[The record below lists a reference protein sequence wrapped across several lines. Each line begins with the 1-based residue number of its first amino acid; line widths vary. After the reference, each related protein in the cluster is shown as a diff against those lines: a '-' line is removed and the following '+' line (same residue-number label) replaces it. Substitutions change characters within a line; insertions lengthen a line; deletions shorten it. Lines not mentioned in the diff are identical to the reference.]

1 METGIYS
8 DYEPGREAPRVKK
21 SARVATGEGAPPNT
35 SGSSEKVELGLEQPG
50 ATVRVRV
57 VKACPNPRL
66 ADCLVLEG
74 EQEGQRILV
83 DVRKSAVFYP
93 GVELEAV
100 RARGDSKYAW
110 EYRGPLPRWR
120 GDRCMGSPCR
130 GRQAGAVRGQRGIH
144 VVG

>member
-1 METGIYS
+1 MRYLKMRSWSMSE
-8 DYEPGREAPRVKK
+8 EKEA
-21 SARVATGEGAPPNT
+21 GEKI
-35 SGSSEKVELGLEQPG
+35 EKVEKVVRKPLTGRAGLTCDERG
-50 ATVRVRV
+50 RIKVRV

-74 EQEGQRILV
+74 EQEGTRILV

-93 GVELEAV
+93 GVEFEAT
-100 RARGDSKYAW
+100 RPRGDSKYVW

-120 GDRCMGSPCR
+120 GDRHVGSLYR
-130 GRQAGAVRGQRGIH
+130 GRQRGQHGQRGIQ